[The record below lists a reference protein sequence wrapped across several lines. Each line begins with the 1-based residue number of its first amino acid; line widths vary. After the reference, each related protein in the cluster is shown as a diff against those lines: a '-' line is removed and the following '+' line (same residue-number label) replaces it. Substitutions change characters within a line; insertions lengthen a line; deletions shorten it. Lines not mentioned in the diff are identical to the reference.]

1 MSTHYNPSDDIDHAI
16 LVGVNVTESDLDE
29 LAALCLTCNIK
40 PVGRIVQNRKDVDV
54 TYYIGKGKVDEIK
67 QLIAETNA
75 TVVVFDVE
83 LSGSKVRNLEE
94 ALEVP
99 VLDRSKVILDIFAQR
114 AQSME
119 GKMQVELAQLKYNLP
134 RLAGTSGI
142 SAGLIKRDGGVYTE
156 DIMAKMRSSVG
167 MRGPG
172 EKKLELDKRTIRD
185 QITALEEK
193 LRKVAAN
200 RDLTRRGAAKSGKT
214 RVCIVGYTNSGKST
228 LLNTIAKSG
237 VVAEDKLFAT
247 LDPKTANVYIAPSH
261 CEEHGD
267 EAIGEAQAPLI
278 QQTHGTQ
285 ILLTDTV
292 GFINKLPHEFIRA
305 FESTLDEA
313 RLADLLLHVVDISN
327 PDYKKQI
334 EVVNEV
340 LAKIGAAHVPV
351 IMVYNKSDLCKFE
364 TKDPNA
370 VLISAKT
377 NTGIETLKRKILEH
391 AKN

>member
-1 MSTHYNPSDDIDHAI
+1 MITSFNISQDLDLAI
-16 LVGVNVTESDLDE
+16 LVGVNVSEGELDE

-40 PVGRIVQNRKDVDV
+40 TVGRVVQNRKDVDV
-54 TYYIGKGKVDEIK
+54 TYYVGKGKVDEIK
-67 QLIAETNA
+67 TLITETNA
-75 TVVVFDVE
+75 TCVVFDVE

-94 ALEVP
+94 ILEVP

-134 RLAGTSGI
+134 RLVGASGI
-142 SAGLIKRDGGVYTE
+142 STGFIKRDGGVYTE

-200 RDLTRRGAAKSGKT
+200 RDLTRRGAVKSGKT

-228 LLNTIAKSG
+228 LLNTIAKAG

-247 LDPKTANVYIAPSH
+247 LDPKTANIYIQK
-261 CEEHGD
+261 GD
-267 EAIGEAQAPLI
+267 GTGI
-278 QQTHGTQ
+278 QV
-285 ILLTDTV
+285 LLTDTV

-327 PDYKKQI
+327 PDYPHQI
-334 EVVNEV
+334 KVVDEV
-340 LAKIGAAHVPV
+340 LAKIGAAKVPV
-351 IMVYNKSDLCKFE
+351 IMVYNKTDINQNFT
-364 TKDPNA
+364 TKEKNA
-370 VLISAKT
+370 VVISAKA
-377 NTGIETLKRKILEH
+377 NTGIDELKRKILEFT
-391 AKN
+391 NG

>member
-1 MSTHYNPSDDIDHAI
+1 MALNNVQEIDLAI
-16 LVGVNVTESDLDE
+16 LVGVNVTEAGLDE

-40 PVGRIVQNRKDVDV
+40 DIARVVQNRKDIDV

-67 QLIAETNA
+67 QLVDKTKA
-75 TVVVFDVE
+75 TCVVFDVE

-94 ALEVP
+94 VLGVQ

-114 AQSME
+114 ATSNE

-134 RLAGTSGI
+134 RLSGKSGI
-142 SAGLIKRDGGVYTE
+142 SMGLLKKDGGVYTE
-156 DIMAKMRSSVG
+156 DIMAKMKSSVG

-185 QITALEEK
+185 QITELERK
-193 LRKVAAN
+193 LAKVAAN
-200 RDLTRRGAAKSGKT
+200 RDLTRRGASKSGKK

-228 LLNTIAKSG
+228 LLNTIAKAG

-247 LDPKTANVYIAPSH
+247 LDSKTANVYID
-261 CEEHGD
+261 GV
-267 EAIGEAQAPLI
+267 
-278 QQTHGTQ
+278 Q

-313 RLADLLLHVVDISN
+313 RLADLLLHVVDIAN
-327 PDYKKQI
+327 PDYPNQI
-334 EVVNEV
+334 KVVNEV
-340 LAKIGAAHVPV
+340 LKKIGAAEVPT
-351 IMVYNKSDLCKFE
+351 IMVYNKNDIASNAP
-364 TKDPNA
+364 KDG
-370 VLISAKT
+370 VSISAKT
-377 NTGIETLKRKILEH
+377 NTGIDELKKKILAH
-391 AKN
+391 MHKLI

>member
-1 MSTHYNPSDDIDHAI
+1 MRTTYDTSENSDLAI
-16 LVGVNVTESDLDE
+16 LVGVNVTESGLDE
-29 LAALCLTCNIK
+29 LASLCLTCSIK
-40 PVGRIVQNRKDVDV
+40 TVGRVVQNRKDIDV
-54 TYYIGKGKVDEIK
+54 TYYVGKGKVDEIK
-67 QLIAETNA
+67 QLVTETGA
-75 TVVVFDVE
+75 TCVVFDVE

-94 ALEVP
+94 VLEVP

-134 RLAGTSGI
+134 RLVGTSGI
-142 SAGLIKRDGGVYTE
+142 SAGLIKRDGGVYSE

-200 RDLTRRGAAKSGKT
+200 RDLTRRGAAKSGKA

-228 LLNTIAKSG
+228 LMNTIAKAG

-247 LDPKTANVYIAPSH
+247 LDPKTANIYIQK
-261 CEEHGD
+261 GD
-267 EAIGEAQAPLI
+267 
-278 QQTHGTQ
+278 GTGVQ
-285 ILLTDTV
+285 VLLTDTV

-313 RLADLLLHVVDISN
+313 RLADLLLHVVDIAN
-327 PDYKKQI
+327 PEYLQQI
-334 EVVNEV
+334 KVVNEV
-340 LAKIGAAHVPV
+340 LAKIGASHVPT
-351 IMVYNKSDLCKFE
+351 IMVYNKTDINQSFRTTEK
-364 TKDPNA
+364 NA
-370 VLISAKT
+370 VVISALV
-377 NTGIETLKRKILEH
+377 NTGIDELKRKILEF
-391 AKN
+391 ATR